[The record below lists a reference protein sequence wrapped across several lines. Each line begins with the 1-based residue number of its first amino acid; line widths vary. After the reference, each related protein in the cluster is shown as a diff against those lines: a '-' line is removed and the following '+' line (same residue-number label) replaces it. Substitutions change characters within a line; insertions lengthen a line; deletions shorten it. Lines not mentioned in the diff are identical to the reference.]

1 MKPMNDNP
9 ENQQPPESIE
19 EQIER
24 LEIMKLRAETQLIEA
39 GMRHD
44 RYRLVLDIVKWSAIT
59 AAVVLA
65 TIAAK
70 HVGMI

>member
-1 MKPMNDNP
+1 MKHQQ
-9 ENQQPPESIE
+9 ENQQPPESID

-24 LEIMKLRAETQLIEA
+24 LELRKIRLETQLIEA

-44 RYRLVLDIVKWSAIT
+44 RFRLVLDIVKWSAII

-65 TIAAK
+65 YIAAN
-70 HVGMI
+70 HVGLI